1 MRKYL
6 TANMLATK
14 GSSMIETQTP
24 EKIHLEIAAK
34 LSKGVTY
41 IEALVEY
48 AKDKNIE
55 IETIAEIVKKSPVI
69 KEKIRSEAV
78 VMKLVK
84 KDPNASKLC
93 E

>member
-1 MRKYL
+1 
-6 TANMLATK
+6 
-14 GSSMIETQTP
+14 MIETQTP
-24 EKIHLEIAAK
+24 EKIHFEIAEK
-34 LSKGVTY
+34 LAKGVTY

-78 VMKLVK
+78 VMRLVK